1 MSVIDAVEKYS
12 DEWLILEGIKTFC
25 DGFLKGLE
33 LPPKQTISEWADANR
48 KLSSESSA
56 EPGDWNTSR
65 AEYQR
70 GIMDA
75 ISDINCSEVTIVA
88 SSQVGKTEMINNA
101 VGYYIDKDP
110 CPILLLQPNLDV
122 AKSWST
128 DRLAPML
135 RDTPCLQGKV
145 SESKDSGNTVLHK
158 SFPGGHITMA
168 GANSAASLA
177 SRPIRIV
184 LLDEIDRYPLSAGK
198 EGDPV
203 KLAIKRTTTF
213 WNRKV
218 VKCSTPTIAGMS
230 KIDTSF
236 KQSDMRY
243 FMVPC
248 PHCGQFQKIEW
259 ANVKWEKKDSI
270 EETAKTAYYAC
281 PHCGSCWND
290 VDRWHAIGRGHWEA
304 TKPFHGHA
312 GFCLWEGYSPWVKLE
327 EIVDNFLN
335 AKDDPEALKTFINTS
350 LGQVWEDKGERV
362 DDDKLLARRED
373 YTGAPPEVVVI
384 TAGVDVQD
392 DRLEVERIGW
402 TATNQSYGLGKIVL
416 LGDPAAARIWEELDD
431 LLQTPIPHDLTGEMQ
446 ISACCIDSGY
456 LTQQVGKF
464 CQERWNRRV
473 WAIKGMPGEG
483 RPILKRAPGKIKKL
497 NLEFFLVGVDTVK
510 DVIYSRLKIEDPKSA
525 GYCHFNMSY
534 DDNHFKQLTAEEA
547 KTSYIK
553 GRKIRYYALRPG
565 RKRNEA
571 LDIFGYALA
580 ALEGLKLSGLNIR
593 RRWEKMLARQEY
605 AEVVREMVNKDP
617 TVNVEEIPKPQILR
631 PKKRRRVVGRF
642 G

>member
-122 AKSWST
+122 AKSWSM

-218 VKCSTPTIAGMS
+218 VKCSTPTIAGIS
-230 KIDTSF
+230 KIDQSF

-248 PHCGQFQKIEW
+248 SHCGQFQKIEW

-304 TKPFHGHA
+304 TRPFHGHA
-312 GFCLWEGYSPWVKLE
+312 GFCLWEGYSPWVRLE

-335 AKDDPEALKTFINTS
+335 AKDDPEALKTFVNTS

-362 DDDKLLARRED
+362 DDDKLLARREE
-373 YTGAPPEVVVI
+373 YTSAPPEVAVI

-392 DRLEVERIGW
+392 DRLEIERIGW
-402 TATNQSYGLGKIVL
+402 TATNQSYGLGKVIL
-416 LGDPAAARIWEELDD
+416 LGDPAASRIWEELDD

-580 ALEGLKLSGLNIR
+580 AFEGLKLHGLNIR
-593 RRWEKMLARQEY
+593 RRWEKILARQEY